1 MADERLLTIRDV
13 AVTLGVSEKDV
24 IELAESGKVPAYK
37 IGGIY
42 LRFKKEQIDEFRKSI
57 SSLKNKQPVNPRY
70 LFKDKLNDFLYFND
84 FYILCAVLIA
94 LLLTIIL
101 KGY

>member
-13 AVTLGVSEKDV
+13 AVALGVSEKDV
-24 IELAESGKVPAYK
+24 IDLAESGKVPAYK

-42 LRFKKEQIDEFRKSI
+42 LRFKKEQIDEFRKSLN
-57 SSLKNKQPVNPRY
+57 SLKQKQPVGTKY
-70 LFKDKLNDFLYFND
+70 IFKDKLNDFLYFND
-84 FYILCAVLIA
+84 FYILCAVLIT